1 MSEEENSDASW
12 PGNSTEACL
21 QLVDKT
27 PGLDICSKSLI
38 VAPLFFLYFLFFFF
52 CKGSGVGEQDGWK
65 QGFVLLFAQSDAIAS
80 SASGFCFLSLCRLR
94 HLLFPTLTHR
104 ALGGLP
110 ISVGILSVRSK
121 VKSRFTLRPVSINS
135 WGLKVISALQDEGVK
150 RHKKNPNNTK
160 ICTVVG
166 SIVPLHIFVGL

>member
-52 CKGSGVGEQDGWK
+52 ARALALLSKMDGSR
-65 QGFVLLFAQSDAIAS
+65 VLLFAQSDAIAS

-104 ALGGLP
+104 ALGGLA

>member
-38 VAPLFFLYFLFFFF
+38 VAPLFFLYFLFFF
-52 CKGSGVGEQDGWK
+52 CKGSGIGEQDGWK

-94 HLLFPTLTHR
+94 HLLF
-104 ALGGLP
+104 P

-150 RHKKNPNNTK
+150 RHKKKPNNTK

-166 SIVPLHIFVGL
+166 SIVPLQIFVVL